1 MIKKGLAAAA
11 VATLVVGGSV
21 GAQSARDYIFIVG
34 SSTVYPFATVVAEN
48 FGRSTAYKTPKIE
61 STGSGGGL
69 KLFCAGVGVEHPDIT
84 NASRRI
90 KSTEVELCNSNGV
103 KDIVEVKVGYDGI
116 VLANDKKADSY
127 SLSRRDIFLA
137 LAKKVPNGDAT
148 GVDSLIDN
156 PHKTWK
162 DVNSSLPAVKI
173 EVLGPPPTSGT
184 RDAFAELAMEGGC
197 KTFPWI
203 KELKGQDKS
212 AYKAVCHTVRE
223 DGAYIEAGENDN
235 LIVQKLQANPNALG
249 VFGFSF
255 LDQNADKIKGNSVD
269 GVAPTFD
276 DIADGKYPV
285 SRPLYFYVKAAHVGV
300 IPGIPEYLA
309 EFTSDKAWGPDG
321 YLAERGLIPMP
332 EAERSEFAKAAKSLQ
347 PLKLASN

>member
-1 MIKKGLAAAA
+1 VIKKGLAAAA
-11 VATLVVGGSV
+11 VATLIVGGSV

-90 KSTEVELCNSNGV
+90 KSTEVELCNGNGV
-103 KDIVEVKVGYDGI
+103 QDIVEIKIGYDGI
-116 VLANDKKADSY
+116 VLANDKKAPSF

-137 LAKKVPNGDAT
+137 LADKIPNGDAT

-162 DVNSSLPAVKI
+162 DVNSSFPDVKI

-184 RDAFAELAMEGGC
+184 RDAFVELAMEGGC

-203 KELKGQDKS
+203 KELKDQDKS
-212 AYKAVCHTVRE
+212 AYKAVCHTIRE
-223 DGAYIEAGENDN
+223 DGAYVEAGENDN
-235 LIVQKLQANPNALG
+235 LIVQKLQANPDALG
-249 VFGFSF
+249 IFGFSF
-255 LDQNADKIKGNSVD
+255 LDQNSDKVKGNPVD
-269 GVAPTFD
+269 GVVPTFD

-300 IPGIPEYLA
+300 IPGIAEFLA

-321 YLAERGLIPMP
+321 YLADRGLIPMP
-332 EAERSEFAKAAKSLQ
+332 EAEREEFARAAESLQ